1 MGLLAKKLLLWSK
14 NTPTSVKRPTTLGK
28 LDHPGEACVTSRF
41 KLYCEGL
48 CGIVKSIIFAWVALA
63 ECDHS
68 LPKLNGSHPAGA
80 THQYKQ
86 FTPAHAVPG

>member
-1 MGLLAKKLLLWSK
+1 M
-14 NTPTSVKRPTTLGK
+14 
-28 LDHPGEACVTSRF
+28 
-41 KLYCEGL
+41 
-48 CGIVKSIIFAWVALA
+48 VKSIIFAWVALAELA

-68 LPKLNGSHPAGA
+68 LPKLNGSHPAGPAGA